1 MNPKPLDMRQTS
13 AIIESNRTPSHFK
26 KIEYERLIFREAMRD
41 FKRTNYLTHSFFPY
55 PGRFIPQIPR
65 YFIRTYARNDGIIL
79 EPFSGSGCTLVEA
92 KLSGYDSCGI
102 EINPFGRLLAKV
114 KTTSIEKEKLD
125 QSRVKLFDEIRKFH
139 GQPLIPEFTNIDY
152 WFDEDVQNEL
162 GMIRQCIDDMS
173 DERIRQFYLVCFAGI
188 IRKCSNSDPQQIKP
202 AKTKKMRTDMPKPE
216 PTKLFQEKVLDHTD
230 KMIAFNSYMH
240 HISREST
247 KVSIIG
253 DDSRNIKLPKDSVS
267 LIVTSPPFLSAHDY
281 FRTTKFEIF
290 WTGLSDVK
298 TLINL
303 DSQLIG
309 GERVSRRDSNNLH
322 LLNTSGLEQIDDII
336 EFIFKIDPSKAYIIY
351 KYFTEMKKTFQ
362 ELKRVLEPSGKF
374 CITIGDNVVRKV
386 PIKTHE
392 LIINVANSI
401 GFGTE
406 RVGYDVIKS
415 HALMTKRHNDAAVM
429 DKEWAMVFC
438 KN

>member
-1 MNPKPLDMRQTS
+1 MKN
-13 AIIESNRTPSHFK
+13 FK
-26 KIEYERLIFREAMRD
+26 
-41 FKRTNYLTHSFFPY
+41 
-55 PGRFIPQIPR
+55 
-65 YFIRTYARNDGIIL
+65 
-79 EPFSGSGCTLVEA
+79 
-92 KLSGYDSCGI
+92 
-102 EINPFGRLLAKV
+102 
-114 KTTSIEKEKLD
+114 
-125 QSRVKLFDEIRKFH
+125 

-152 WFDEDVQNEL
+152 WFDKDVQNDL
-162 GMIRQCIDDMS
+162 GRIRQCITNIS
-173 DERIRQFYLVCFAGI
+173 DEHLRQFYLVCFASI

-202 AKTKKMRTDMPKPE
+202 AKTKKMRTDIPKPN
-216 PTKLFQEKVLDHTD
+216 PMKLFQEKVLDHTD

-247 KVSIIG
+247 KASIVG
-253 DDSRNIKLPKDSVS
+253 TDSRNIKLPKDSVS

-290 WTGLSDVK
+290 WTGLCDVK
-298 TLINL
+298 TLITL

-309 GERVSRRDSNNLH
+309 GERVSRCDSNKIH
-322 LLNTSGLEQIDDII
+322 FLNISGLEQIDDII
-336 EFIFKIDPSKAYIIY
+336 EFIFKIDQSKAYIIY

-374 CITIGDNVVRKV
+374 CITIGDNVVRKM

-401 GFGTE
+401 GFETE
-406 RVGYDVIKS
+406 RIGYDVIKN
-415 HALMTKRHNDAAVM
+415 HTLMTKRHNDAAVM

-438 KN
+438 KL